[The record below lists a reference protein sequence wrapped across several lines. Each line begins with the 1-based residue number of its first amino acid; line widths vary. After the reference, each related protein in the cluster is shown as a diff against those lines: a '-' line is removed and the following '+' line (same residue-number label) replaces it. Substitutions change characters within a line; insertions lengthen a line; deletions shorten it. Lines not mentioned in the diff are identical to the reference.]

1 MASYFSA
8 SPAET
13 FFARIY
19 RRVSSKL
26 VRYLRVKVHIPT
38 VSRVSNVNITVAWIL
53 VSLPSRFN
61 RKKLESICNFVVSH
75 FRCVVVVVV
84 VVSSW
89 FQGGRKNYRCSL
101 GVVSRGCVVE
111 RGCKP
116 PPLSSSRPPPV
127 AAVLPVLRLD
137 VQSAGD
143 SRPCFAFLRVAHA
156 PSFSLSLSHPRNLLV
171 RFSPFSHL
179 DPLLDRT
186 NRFDRL
192 RSDNRIKK
200 FSVFLFVRDSQQS
213 RAMHGVIGAVT
224 RRSPG
229 SR

>member
-156 PSFSLSLSHPRNLLV
+156 PSFSLSLSPAKSSRS
-171 RFSPFSHL
+171 FFPFFHL

-200 FSVFLFVRDSQQS
+200 FSVSLFVRDSQQS
-213 RAMHGVIGAVT
+213 RAMHGVVGAVT

>member
-61 RKKLESICNFVVSH
+61 RKKLESNFVVSH
-75 FRCVVVVVV
+75 LLCCCCCCCCFVVVPGWTEELPVQPR
-84 VVSSW
+84 SSE
-89 FQGGRKNYRCSL
+89 QRLRGRERLQATTSL
-101 GVVSRGCVVE
+101 F
-111 RGCKP
+111 
-116 PPLSSSRPPPV
+116 LSSSSGRRRSSSSPTRRSVGWRQPS
-127 AAVLPVLRLD
+127 VLR
-137 VQSAGD
+137 VSSCRA
-143 SRPCFAFLRVAHA
+143 RPVF
-156 PSFSLSLSHPRNLLV
+156 LSLSHPRNLLV

>member
-61 RKKLESICNFVVSH
+61 RKKLESNFVVSH

-156 PSFSLSLSHPRNLLV
+156 PSFSLSLTREI
-171 RFSPFSHL
+171 FSFVF
-179 DPLLDRT
+179 PLFPSRSAP
-186 NRFDRL
+186 
-192 RSDNRIKK
+192 RSDE
-200 FSVFLFVRDSQQS
+200 SV
-213 RAMHGVIGAVT
+213 
-224 RRSPG
+224 RSA
-229 SR
+229 SIR